1 MSITALIETS
11 KEVMPKITLMTADQS
26 TYAIARL
33 LMSFS
38 RWIIDILHLGNGTNT
53 FVAVYSI
60 VVFAVAYGLGWVIKA
75 LTVQLLRHIK
85 FKAPQSLYNLLVE
98 RHFFIKLC
106 RIIPPFV
113 FLILIQFT
121 LYEHVT
127 IATWL
132 TRLSW
137 VYVVLVFTYAMC
149 TLADCIWMHLDM
161 RENTRRLPLKGIVQI
176 IKIFLWIVA
185 TIIMTA
191 VLINKSPGTLFAGL
205 GAFAAVLMLIFKDSI
220 LGVVAGVQLAQ
231 NDSLHV
237 GDWIAVPNSNA
248 NGTVSEVSLTAVK
261 ITNWDLTV
269 TTVAPYSLITNG
281 FTNYR
286 NMQQSNT
293 RRIQR
298 SYMIDA
304 DSVVETTDQML
315 HEFRNIPLMAEWID
329 AKVRQRNEGKVQ
341 NVNNS
346 EGLADGTIDT
356 NLGMFRAYMVMW
368 LRNNPDISQ
377 TSDLFVTTLPQTAAG
392 IPLQI
397 YCFTATSKW
406 FQYEG
411 IMAGVFEHI
420 AVMMYRFH
428 LYIFENPSGRD
439 TLIDGYLSPGKSPEF
454 VTGIPYPFFQKSGNP
469 MNPGVAPEWLY
480 SNTPAQILQVS
491 TADHHPYR
499 HIGNGDAPSSSRES
513 QVSPAHPDTPGAAAE
528 PDAPTSPAPSA

>member
-1 MSITALIETS
+1 MNILAFIEAS
-11 KEVMPKITLMTADQS
+11 KEVMPKIKLVSDYGAES

-33 LMSFS
+33 LMRFS
-38 RWIIDILHLGNGTNT
+38 RWIINTLHLPGGTDT
-53 FVAVYSI
+53 FVVIYSI
-60 VVFAVAYGLGWVIKA
+60 VVFAVAFSAGWLIKA
-75 LTVQLLRHIK
+75 LTVLLLRHIR
-85 FKAPQSLYNLLVE
+85 FKAPQSLYNLLVKK
-98 RHFFIKLC
+98 HFFIKIC

-137 VYVVLVFTYAMC
+137 VYVVIAFTYSMC
-149 TLADCIWMHLDM
+149 TLADCIWLHLDQ

-176 IKIFLWIVA
+176 IKILLWIIA
-185 TIIMTA
+185 TIIVTA
-191 VLINKSPGTLFAGL
+191 VLINKSPATLLAGL
-205 GAFAAVLMLIFKDSI
+205 GAFAAVLMLVFKDSI

-237 GDWIAVPNSNA
+237 GDWIAVPGSNA

-261 ITNWDLTV
+261 IINWDLTV

-304 DSVVETTDQML
+304 DSVVETTDEML
-315 HEFRNIPLMAEWID
+315 QEFRQIPMMAEWID
-329 AKVRQRNEGKVQ
+329 AKIRQRNAGMVQ
-341 NVNNS
+341 DVNNS

-368 LRNNPDISQ
+368 LRSNPNISQ
-377 TSDLFVTTLPQTAAG
+377 TSDLFVTTLAQTSAG

-397 YCFTATSKW
+397 YCFTSTSKW
-406 FQYEG
+406 IPYEG
-411 IMAGVFEHI
+411 IMAGIFEHM
-420 AVMMYRFH
+420 ARMMYKFH

-439 TLIDGYLSPGKSPEF
+439 TLIDGYLSPGKDPEF
-454 VTGIPYPFFQKSGNP
+454 ILGMPYPFFHSTSTP
-469 MNPGVAPEWLY
+469 MNPGIPPERLY
-480 SNTPAQILQVS
+480 PN
-491 TADHHPYR
+491 
-499 HIGNGDAPSSSRES
+499 
-513 QVSPAHPDTPGAAAE
+513 SPAFKQ
-528 PDAPTSPAPSA
+528 PSATNGTTIPESSTPSA

>member
-1 MSITALIETS
+1 MSIPAFIEAS
-11 KEVMPKITLMTADQS
+11 KEVMPKISLVTDYGEES

-33 LMSFS
+33 LMRFS
-38 RWIIDILHLGNGTNT
+38 RWILDILHMSHSTDA

-60 VVFAVAYGLGWVIKA
+60 VVFGVAFGLGWLIKA
-75 LTVQLLRHIK
+75 LMVLALRHIK
-85 FKAPQSLYNLLVE
+85 FKAPQSLYNLLLE
-98 RHFFIKLC
+98 RHFFIKIC

-137 VYVVLVFTYAMC
+137 VYVVIIFTYSMC
-149 TLADCIWMHLDM
+149 TLADCIWLHLDQ

-176 IKIFLWIVA
+176 IKIFLWIMA
-185 TIIMTA
+185 TIIVTA
-191 VLINKSPGTLFAGL
+191 VLINKSPATLLAGL

-261 ITNWDLTV
+261 IVNWDLTV
-269 TTVAPYSLITNG
+269 TTVAPYNLITNG

-304 DSVVETTDQML
+304 DSVDGGLDRRQDKATRRRQNRGCEEQRRTGRRNHRHELGHVPGL
-315 HEFRNIPLMAEWID
+315 HGDVAAE
-329 AKVRQRNEGKVQ
+329 E
-341 NVNNS
+341 
-346 EGLADGTIDT
+346 
-356 NLGMFRAYMVMW
+356 
-368 LRNNPDISQ
+368 SQ
-377 TSDLFVTTLPQTAAG
+377 
-392 IPLQI
+392 
-397 YCFTATSKW
+397 
-406 FQYEG
+406 
-411 IMAGVFEHI
+411 HI
-420 AVMMYRFH
+420 ADQRPVRHHTRTDRRRDSVTDILFH
-428 LYIFENPSGRD
+428 LHLLVDSIRRNHGLR
-439 TLIDGYLSPGKSPEF
+439 LR
-454 VTGIPYPFFQKSGNP
+454 
-469 MNPGVAPEWLY
+469 A
-480 SNTPAQILQVS
+480 
-491 TADHHPYR
+491 HRR
-499 HIGNGDAPSSSRES
+499 HD
-513 QVSPAHPDTPGAAAE
+513 V
-528 PDAPTSPAPSA
+528 

>member
-1 MSITALIETS
+1 MSIPAFIEAS
-11 KEVMPKITLMTADQS
+11 KEVMPKISLVTDYGEES

-33 LMSFS
+33 LMRFS
-38 RWIIDILHLGNGTNT
+38 RWILDILHMSHSTDA

-60 VVFAVAYGLGWVIKA
+60 VVFGVAFGLGWLIKA
-75 LTVQLLRHIK
+75 LMVLALRHIR
-85 FKAPQSLYNLLVE
+85 FKAPQSLYNLLLE
-98 RHFFIKLC
+98 RHFFIKIC

-137 VYVVLVFTYAMC
+137 VYVVIIFTYSMC
-149 TLADCIWMHLDM
+149 TLADCIWLHLDQ

-176 IKIFLWIVA
+176 IKIFLWIMA
-185 TIIMTA
+185 TIIVTA
-191 VLINKSPGTLFAGL
+191 VLINKSPATLLAGL

-261 ITNWDLTV
+261 IVNWDLTV
-269 TTVAPYSLITNG
+269 TTVAPYNLITNG

-315 HEFRNIPLMAEWID
+315 QEFRKIPLMADWID
-329 AKVRQRNEGKVQ
+329 AKIRQRDAGKTEDVK
-341 NVNNS
+341 NS

-368 LRNNPDISQ
+368 LRKNPNISQ
-377 TSDLFVTTLPQTAAG
+377 TSDLFVTTLAQTAAG

-397 YCFTATSKW
+397 YCFTSTSSW
-406 FQYEG
+406 IPYEG
-411 IMAGVFEHI
+411 IMASVFEHI
-420 AVMMYRFH
+420 AVMMYKFH

-439 TLIDGYLSPGKSPEF
+439 TLIDGYLSPGKSPEY
-454 VTGIPYPFFQKSGNP
+454 VQGIPYPFYQQSGTP
-469 MNPGVAPEWLY
+469 MNPGIPPSWLY
-480 SNTPAQILQVS
+480 SKTPAQILQVG
-491 TADHHPYR
+491 AVDPGHHHHHDVQP
-499 HIGNGDAPSSSRES
+499 
-513 QVSPAHPDTPGAAAE
+513 TPGENAGQSNPTGQ
-528 PDAPTSPAPSA
+528 PDSTDMSRQTGPTPSA